1 MATCPRCGADASGNF
16 CSTCGAVLKQTP
28 CPTCG
33 ATPEPGARFCNNCG
47 APLGAG
53 AGRAAGAGAGAAAA
67 AAGASRGGARRG
79 GASRAKEAAEAT
91 ADGTTSE
98 KQSQTG
104 WWVAGVF
111 FIGMVLILALPILRR
126 EGPPSE
132 TSAPPGAT
140 GGGTPPDLST
150 MTPEEAANRLFNRV
164 MAAAEDGNTAEAQRF
179 LPMAIQAHEQARPLD
194 ADGLFHLSLL
204 QQYGED
210 YTSSLATA
218 REVLESNPDH
228 LLGLAAAGDAAKALG
243 DSVAAREYY
252 SRFLEFYD
260 AEVAKGLQEYQE
272 HQYNLSLGRQNAV
285 AFTRP

>member
-1 MATCPRCGADASGNF
+1 
-16 CSTCGAVLKQTP
+16 L
-28 CPTCG
+28 
-33 ATPEPGARFCNNCG
+33 
-47 APLGAG
+47 
-53 AGRAAGAGAGAAAA
+53 
-67 AAGASRGGARRG
+67 
-79 GASRAKEAAEAT
+79 
-91 ADGTTSE
+91 
-98 KQSQTG
+98 G

-126 EGPPSE
+126 EGQPDE
-132 TSAPPGAT
+132 TSAPPAA

-252 SRFLEFYD
+252 SRFLEVYD